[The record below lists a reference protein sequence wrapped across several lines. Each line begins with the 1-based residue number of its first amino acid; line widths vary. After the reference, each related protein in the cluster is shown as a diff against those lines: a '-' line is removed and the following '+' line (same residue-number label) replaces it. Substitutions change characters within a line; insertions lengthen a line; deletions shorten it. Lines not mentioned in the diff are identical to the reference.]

1 MAYNVAGEQSMSA
14 IEPSRHNP
22 EHISLNIKV
31 STGESQEHQQIP
43 ALSPSDAQTRQE
55 QSTPP
60 ISTDGSLEQRAFKKE
75 PSVED
80 QESISS
86 EQTEG
91 PINDDMASFQQA
103 ESIEADTV
111 ETKTS
116 STEISSQDR
125 FISRG
130 QQGRHWP
137 WRRGPSRPR
146 SKKWRVFQ
154 VSLVLLL
161 LLSTVTGIIVVPRL
175 YRTYASVKSVTNQTL
190 PHVQTTGQPIPSPT
204 SLPNDL
210 AGLNYLNLL
219 LLGSDTDSKFE
230 GGRVL
235 TQTDIVVRID
245 LAHHHVTM
253 LSLPR
258 DLWVPSD
265 EGWCC
270 AKLDEISLNET
281 DGATTPLEAKLHGF
295 AHTIA
300 TIEQDFHIPINAYA
314 WVGLDGF
321 IKVIDT
327 IGGVDMDVIHP
338 VVDDTYPSD
347 TTTPNSPYSYERV
360 YLAPGPQH
368 LDGKTA
374 LEYVRSRHGDLL
386 EDVGRTARQQAL
398 LLALKQ
404 KLDNPDVFTHLDEVA
419 TDLQGSVL
427 TSLSIQQ
434 VLELANFARG
444 LKAQDFS
451 QMALGLPDYGYG
463 ETIDSYEGVIWVE
476 EPLWG
481 AITQTINQV
490 FPESATSKPMS
501 LQSLTPTDYQMV
513 QKERAH
519 VLIENGSQDA
529 AAGNK
534 LKAVLAKDGFIVSN
548 VQQADHPYLVTQ
560 IENVNPQSANT
571 SRILGQLFGVL
582 ASTSASASPKGVD
595 IILILGQDSAASVE
609 ATG

>member
-1 MAYNVAGEQSMSA
+1 MSA
-14 IEPSRHNP
+14 IEPSSHNE
-22 EHISLNIKV
+22 EHISLNMKA
-31 STGESQEHQQIP
+31 STGESQEQSAP
-43 ALSPSDAQTRQE
+43 PFSPDESLE
-55 QSTPP
+55 QST
-60 ISTDGSLEQRAFKKE
+60 LKQEL
-75 PSVED
+75 SVKD
-80 QESISS
+80 QEVIPS
-86 EQTEG
+86 EQTEV
-91 PINDDMASFQQA
+91 PADYNKVSSQQT
-103 ESIEADTV
+103 ESVEADTV

-116 STEISSQDR
+116 TTETSSQDR
-125 FISRG
+125 ALSRG
-130 QQGRHWP
+130 QQGLHLP
-137 WRRGPSRPR
+137 WRRDPSRPR

-161 LLSTVTGIIVVPRL
+161 LIGTATGIIVVPRL
-175 YRTYASVKSVTNQTL
+175 YRTYTAVKSVTNQTL
-190 PHVQTTGQPIPSPT
+190 PQVQTTEQVIPTPT
-204 SLPNDL
+204 PLPNDL
-210 AGLNYLNLL
+210 AGLDHLNLL

-245 LAHHHVTM
+245 FAHHHVTM

-258 DLWVPSD
+258 DLWVPTD

-270 AKLDEISLNET
+270 AKLDEISLAET
-281 DGATTPLEAKLHGF
+281 DGATTPLDAKLHGF

-314 WVGLDGF
+314 WIGLDGF
-321 IKVIDT
+321 VKVIDT
-327 IGGVDMDVIHP
+327 IGGIDIDVLHP

-347 TTTPNSPYSYERV
+347 TTNPNTPYSYERI
-360 YLAPGPQH
+360 YIPPGPQH

-374 LEYVRSRHGDLL
+374 LAYVRSRHGDLL
-386 EDVGRTARQQAL
+386 EDVGRTARQQEL

-419 TDLQGSVL
+419 ADLQGSVL
-427 TSLSIQQ
+427 TSLSIRQ

-444 LKAQDFS
+444 LSAQDFT

-463 ETIDSYEGVIWVE
+463 ETINSYEGVIWVE

-481 AITQTINQV
+481 AISQTIKQI
-490 FPESATSKPMS
+490 FPESIPSKPVS
-501 LQSLTPTDYQMV
+501 LQSLTLTDYQTV
-513 QKERAH
+513 QQERAH

-534 LKAVLAKDGFIVSN
+534 LQTVLAKDGFIVAN
-548 VQQADHPYLVTQ
+548 VQQTDHPYLATQ
-560 IENVNPQSANT
+560 IENFNPKTANT

-582 ASTSASASPKGVD
+582 ASTPAVAPLPKGVD
-595 IILILGQDSAASVE
+595 IIIILGQDNAASVE
-609 ATG
+609 ATGLSGNSSRRAPRDWPPSRIR